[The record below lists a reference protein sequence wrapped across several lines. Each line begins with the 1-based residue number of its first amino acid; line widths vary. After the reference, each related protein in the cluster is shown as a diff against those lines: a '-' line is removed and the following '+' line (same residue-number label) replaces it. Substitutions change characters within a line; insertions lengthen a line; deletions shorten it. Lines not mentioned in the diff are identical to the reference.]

1 MKKHTLRLFY
11 ILILIVGIILQFS
24 RVFIDEISWI
34 SYFGIPIMCLGISL
48 LVNSFEF
55 NKKRKD
61 DNIYNKSITE
71 KRKDEILIDEFKYC
85 DLQCFINCIKL
96 YYSTDLKKRLIIF
109 AENEKSVLVRLQ
121 ELEIYDSDITNT
133 PIYCGIWKTIDGKGS
148 FYFDLQ
154 CALEEYKNEL
164 DKGYTEVDIEKIK
177 ETIWNG
183 YSEYYA
189 EIEWIKEING
199 GRTSIPYGNRYWPQI
214 IIEGNKRPQHSI
226 ILRNIEGIG
235 KYKTI
240 ALVKYA
246 FPGAPNDLRENLSFY
261 VCEGNR
267 KVAKG
272 IITAKRE
279 NIDI

>member
-11 ILILIVGIILQFS
+11 ILIIIVGIILQFL
-24 RVFIDEISWI
+24 RLFIDEISWV
-34 SYFGIPIMCLGISL
+34 SYIGIPIMCLGIIL
-48 LVNSFEF
+48 FVNSFEF
-55 NKKRKD
+55 NKKCKD
-61 DNIYNKSITE
+61 DNIYNKFITE
-71 KRKDEILIDEFKYC
+71 QRKLEILIDEFKYC
-85 DLQCFINCIKL
+85 DLQCFTNCIKL

-109 AENEKSVLVRLQ
+109 TENEKSVLVRLQ

-148 FYFDLQ
+148 FYVDLQ

-164 DKGYTEVDIEKIK
+164 DKGYIEVDIEKIK

-183 YSEYYA
+183 YPEYYA
-189 EIEWIKEING
+189 EIEWIKETNG
-199 GRTSIPYGNRYWPQI
+199 GRKSIPYGNRYWPQI

-226 ILRNIEGIG
+226 ILRNIDGIG

-240 ALVKYA
+240 AFVKYA
-246 FPGAPNDLRENLSFY
+246 FPGAPNDLHENLKFY

-267 KVAKG
+267 KVATG
-272 IITAKRE
+272 VITTKRE
-279 NIDI
+279 NINI